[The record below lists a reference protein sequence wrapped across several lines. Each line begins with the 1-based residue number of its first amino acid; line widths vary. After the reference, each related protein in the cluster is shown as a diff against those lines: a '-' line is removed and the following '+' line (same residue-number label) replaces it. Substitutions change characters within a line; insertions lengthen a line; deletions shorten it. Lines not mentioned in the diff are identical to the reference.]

1 MATPSTDYYELL
13 GVARSA
19 SPEELKAAYRKMALK
34 YHPDKNPGDP
44 TAEAKFKEV
53 AQAYHTLSD
62 EGRRAHYDRFGNVEQ
77 TPQMPDFQNM
87 GEVFDLFG
95 EILQGFGGFGRGRKQ
110 QGRDI
115 QIEVSVSLEEAAKG
129 CEKTLEY
136 QRPAPCEEC
145 GGRGAAQ
152 GTPVDPCAACNGRG
166 EVRFQQGF
174 IRMSRPCAKCAGRG
188 QVPRT
193 PCAKC
198 GGAGV
203 ARKTEKVIVTLPAG
217 VEDGATHTKQGLG
230 ETPGNGLA
238 SGDLEIVIRIAEH
251 PLFQRDGSDLK
262 CTIPVSFPQAALG
275 AMLEVPTL
283 EGKVKMRLPAGTQ
296 PGQELRL
303 RGKGMPRFNGR
314 SRGDQIV
321 VIQLEIPSDLS
332 AEQKDLVEKLA
343 ASMGEETH
351 PQRRTFVDKLK
362 GLFD

>member
-13 GVARSA
+13 GVSRTA

-34 YHPDKNPGDP
+34 YHPDKNPDDP

-53 AQAYHTLSD
+53 SQAYHVLSD
-62 EGRRAHYDRFGNVEQ
+62 EGRRSHYDRFGNVDPGQ
-77 TPQMPDFQNM
+77 QMPDFQNM
-87 GEVFDLFG
+87 TEVFDLFG
-95 EILQGFGGFGRGRKQ
+95 EILQGFGGFGRARKQ
-110 QGRDI
+110 TGRDI
-115 QIEVSVSLEEAAKG
+115 QIEVSVTLEEAAKG

-136 QRPAPCEEC
+136 QRPAACDEC

-174 IRMSRPCAKCAGRG
+174 IRMSRPCARCGGKG

-198 GGAGV
+198 SGSGV
-203 ARKTEKVIVTLPAG
+203 ARKTEKIIITLPAG
-217 VEDGATHTKQGLG
+217 VEDGASHVKQGLG
-230 ETPGNGLA
+230 ETPGNGMA
-238 SGDLEIVIRIAEH
+238 SGDLEILVRIAEH
-251 PLFQRDGSDLK
+251 PLFHRDGADLR

-275 AMLEVPTL
+275 AMMEVPTL

-303 RGKGMPRFNGR
+303 RNKGMPRFNGR

-321 VIQLEIPSDLS
+321 TIQLEVPSELT

-343 ASMGEETH
+343 ASMGEDTH
-351 PQRRTFVDKLK
+351 PQRRTFVEKLK